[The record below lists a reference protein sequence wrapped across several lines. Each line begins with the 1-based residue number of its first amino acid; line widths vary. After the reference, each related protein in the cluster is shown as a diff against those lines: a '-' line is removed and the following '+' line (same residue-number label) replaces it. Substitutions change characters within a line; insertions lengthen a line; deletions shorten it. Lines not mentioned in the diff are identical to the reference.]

1 MIKITCYGKTETWD
15 DRKKA
20 IDFYN
25 EAVAWSDGCERE
37 RYMNILL
44 GLYRGDMV
52 CSDGVD

>member
-1 MIKITCYGKTETWD
+1 MITITCYGKTETWD

-20 IDFYN
+20 IDFYK

-44 GLYRGDMV
+44 GLYNGDMV